1 MLIIINCKKIR
12 LQITKKNKIILMNS
26 LRQMKILNVEIYWE
40 IQETIK

>member
-1 MLIIINCKKIR
+1 MLIISNCKKIR
-12 LQITKKNKIILMNS
+12 LQIIKKNKIILMNS